1 MIFPEH
7 TYLQPARQIAKK
19 RFLQELSLG
28 SPARRSLDDD
38 VHAIYWTA
46 SLKEASL
53 HLPPGKEV
61 TEIEV
66 FTLALR
72 QPHIDE
78 ALLTAIDRA
87 IPYHILC
94 LLTYEGRTQAWISY
108 KETAQANEAFRVE
121 KYYHTDWQVAEELPL
136 ALRGTSLDEVY
147 ENLVR
152 AIAGECLRLQGG
164 SLRAAVQEDEQR
176 AAIEKEIA
184 ALTKKRNR
192 EKQLN
197 RKMELN
203 ARIKKLRRALQ
214 GVSP

>member
-72 QPHIDE
+72 QPRIDE
-78 ALLTAIDRA
+78 ALLTAIDRV
-87 IPYHILC
+87 IPYHILY
-94 LLTYEGRTQAWISY
+94 LLTYEERTQAWISY

-121 KYYHTDWQVAEELPL
+121 KYYHTDWQAAEELPL

-152 AIAGECLRLQGG
+152 AIAGERLRLQGG
-164 SLRAAVQEDEQR
+164 SLRTAVQEDEQR

-214 GVSP
+214 SASP

>member
-72 QPHIDE
+72 QPRIDE

-87 IPYHILC
+87 IPYHILY

-121 KYYHTDWQVAEELPL
+121 KYYHTDWQAAEELPL

-152 AIAGECLRLQGG
+152 AIAGERLRLQGG
-164 SLRAAVQEDEQR
+164 SLRTAVQEDEQR

-214 GVSP
+214 GASP

>member
-1 MIFPEH
+1 MIFPER
-7 TYLQPARQIAKK
+7 TYLRPARQIAKK

-72 QPHIDE
+72 QPRIDE

-87 IPYHILC
+87 IPYHILY

-152 AIAGECLRLQGG
+152 AIAGARLHATRDLRE
-164 SLRAAVQEDEQR
+164 AVQEDERR

-203 ARIKKLRRALQ
+203 ARIKKLRRNLQ
-214 GVSP
+214 GASP

>member
-72 QPHIDE
+72 QPRIDE

-87 IPYHILC
+87 IPYHILY
-94 LLTYEGRTQAWISY
+94 LLTYEERTQAWISY

-121 KYYHTDWQVAEELPL
+121 KYYHTDWQAAEELPL
-136 ALRGTSLDEVY
+136 SLRGTSLDEVY

-152 AIAGECLRLQGG
+152 AIAGERLRLQGG
-164 SLRAAVQEDEQR
+164 SLRTAVQEDEQR

-214 GVSP
+214 GASP

>member
-72 QPHIDE
+72 QPRIDE

-87 IPYHILC
+87 IPYHILY
-94 LLTYEGRTQAWISY
+94 LLTYEERTQAWISY

-121 KYYHTDWQVAEELPL
+121 KYYHTDWQAAEELPL

-152 AIAGECLRLQGG
+152 AIAGERLRLQGG
-164 SLRAAVQEDEQR
+164 SLRTAVQEDEQR

>member
-87 IPYHILC
+87 IPYHILY

-121 KYYHTDWQVAEELPL
+121 KYYHTDWQAAEELPL
-136 ALRGTSLDEVY
+136 ALRGMSLDEVY

-152 AIAGECLRLQGG
+152 AIAGARLRLQGG
-164 SLRAAVQEDEQR
+164 SLRTAVQEDEQR

-184 ALTKKRNR
+184 ALKKKRNR

-214 GVSP
+214 GASP

>member
-87 IPYHILC
+87 IPYHILY

-121 KYYHTDWQVAEELPL
+121 KYYHTDWQAAEELPL

-152 AIAGECLRLQGG
+152 AIAGERLRLQGG
-164 SLRAAVQEDEQR
+164 SLRTAVQEDEQR

-214 GVSP
+214 GASP

>member
-7 TYLQPARQIAKK
+7 TYLRPARQIAKK

-72 QPHIDE
+72 QPRIDE

-87 IPYHILC
+87 IPYHILY

-152 AIAGECLRLQGG
+152 AIAGERLRLQGG
-164 SLRAAVQEDEQR
+164 SLRTAVQEDEQR

-214 GVSP
+214 GASP

>member
-7 TYLQPARQIAKK
+7 TYLRPARQIAKK

-66 FTLALR
+66 FTLTLR
-72 QPHIDE
+72 QPRIDE

-87 IPYHILC
+87 IPYHILY

-121 KYYHTDWQVAEELPL
+121 KYYHTDWQAAEDLPL

-152 AIAGECLRLQGG
+152 AIAGARLSTQGG
-164 SLRAAVQEDEQR
+164 SLRAAVQADEQR
-176 AAIEKEIA
+176 ATIEKEIA

-214 GVSP
+214 GASP

>member
-1 MIFPEH
+1 MIFPER
-7 TYLQPARQIAKK
+7 TYLHPARQIAKK

-28 SPARRSLDDD
+28 SPARHSLTDD

-53 HLPPGKEV
+53 HLPPGAEV

-72 QPHIDE
+72 QPRIDE
-78 ALLTAIDRA
+78 SLLAAFDRA
-87 IPYHILC
+87 IPYH
-94 LLTYEGRTQAWISY
+94 LLYLLNYEGKMQAWISY

-121 KYYHTDWQVAEELPL
+121 KYYHTEWTDERELPL
-136 ALRGTSLDEVY
+136 AIRGTNLDEVY

-152 AIAGECLRLQGG
+152 GIAGVKLRVQGG
-164 SLRAAVQEDEQR
+164 SLRAAVQADECR
-176 AAIEKEIA
+176 AALEKEIT
-184 ALTKKRNR
+184 ALTKKRNK

-203 ARIKKLRRALQ
+203 ARIKKLRRALAEA
-214 GVSP
+214 SS

>member
-1 MIFPEH
+1 MIFPER
-7 TYLQPARQIAKK
+7 TYLRPARQIAKK

-72 QPHIDE
+72 QPRIDE

-87 IPYHILC
+87 IPYHILY

-152 AIAGECLRLQGG
+152 AIAGERLRLQGG
-164 SLRAAVQEDEQR
+164 SLRTAVQEDEQR

-214 GVSP
+214 GASP

>member
-7 TYLQPARQIAKK
+7 TYLRPARQIAKK

-72 QPHIDE
+72 QPRIDE

-87 IPYHILC
+87 IPYHILY

-121 KYYHTDWQVAEELPL
+121 KYYHTDWQAAEELPL

-152 AIAGECLRLQGG
+152 AIAGERLRLQGG
-164 SLRAAVQEDEQR
+164 SLRTAVQEDEQR

-203 ARIKKLRRALQ
+203 ARIKKLRRDLQ
-214 GVSP
+214 GASP

>member
-72 QPHIDE
+72 QPRIDE

-87 IPYHILC
+87 IPYHILY
-94 LLTYEGRTQAWISY
+94 LLTYEERTQAWISY

-121 KYYHTDWQVAEELPL
+121 KYYHTDWQAAEELPL

-152 AIAGECLRLQGG
+152 AIAGERLRLQGG
-164 SLRAAVQEDEQR
+164 SLRTAVQEDEQR

-214 GVSP
+214 SASP

>member
-72 QPHIDE
+72 QPRIDE
-78 ALLTAIDRA
+78 ALLTAIDRS
-87 IPYHILC
+87 IPYHILY

-121 KYYHTDWQVAEELPL
+121 KYYHTDWQAAEELPL
-136 ALRGTSLDEVY
+136 ALRGMSLDEVY

-152 AIAGECLRLQGG
+152 AIAGARLRLQGG

-214 GVSP
+214 SASP

>member
-7 TYLQPARQIAKK
+7 TYLRPARQIAKK

-28 SPARRSLDDD
+28 SPARRSLEDD

-46 SLKEASL
+46 SLKDASL

-61 TEIEV
+61 MEIEV
-66 FTLALR
+66 FTIALW
-72 QPHIDE
+72 QPRIE
-78 ALLTAIDRA
+78 ESLLTAIDRT
-87 IPYHILC
+87 IPYHILY
-94 LLTYEGRTQAWISY
+94 LLTYEGKTQAWISY

-121 KYYHTDWQVAEELPL
+121 KYYHTDWLEEDHLPL
-136 ALRGTSLDEVY
+136 ALRGMSLDEVY

-152 AIAGECLRLQGG
+152 AIAGARLHARDLRE
-164 SLRAAVQEDEQR
+164 AVQEDERR

-192 EKQLN
+192 EKQFN
-197 RKMELN
+197 RKMEIN
-203 ARIKKLRRALQ
+203 VRIKKLRRALQ
-214 GVSP
+214 GASP

>member
-7 TYLQPARQIAKK
+7 TYLRPARQIAKK

-46 SLKEASL
+46 SIKEASL

-87 IPYHILC
+87 IPYHILY

-121 KYYHTDWQVAEELPL
+121 KYYHTDWQAAEDLPL

-152 AIAGECLRLQGG
+152 AIAGARLSTQGG
-164 SLRAAVQEDEQR
+164 SLRAAVQADEQR
-176 AAIEKEIA
+176 ATIEKEIA

-214 GVSP
+214 GASP

>member
-72 QPHIDE
+72 QPRIDE

-87 IPYHILC
+87 IPYHILY
-94 LLTYEGRTQAWISY
+94 LLTYEERTQAWISY

-121 KYYHTDWQVAEELPL
+121 KYYHTDWQAAEELPL

-152 AIAGECLRLQGG
+152 AIAGERLRLQGG
-164 SLRAAVQEDEQR
+164 SLRTAVQEDEQR

-214 GVSP
+214 GASP

>member
-7 TYLQPARQIAKK
+7 TYLRPARQIAKK

-72 QPHIDE
+72 QPRIDE
-78 ALLTAIDRA
+78 ALLTAIDRV
-87 IPYHILC
+87 IPYHILY

-121 KYYHTDWQVAEELPL
+121 KYYHTDWQAAEELPL

-152 AIAGECLRLQGG
+152 AIAGERLRLQGG
-164 SLRAAVQEDEQR
+164 SLRTAVQEDEQR

-214 GVSP
+214 GASP